1 MLINN
6 AHIWIGLFDS
16 KKRLEKYMDETYGE
30 DDDETPISEFARDQK
45 QWFYD
50 HDLVYA
56 EYIRKATMQSLIEIW
71 RFPEQSVVEVL
82 AAIEKLGP
90 IKANASFIADK
101 DEFKTPG
108 SATGNGYELWYLG
121 QFDGCNI

>member
-30 DDDETPISEFARDQK
+30 DDDETPISEFAHDQAE
-45 QWFYD
+45 WFYD

-56 EYIRKATMQSLIEIW
+56 EYIKKATAQSLIEIW
-71 RFPEQSVVEVL
+71 GFPEQSVVKVL
-82 AAIEKLGP
+82 AVIEKLGP
-90 IKANASFIADK
+90 IKANVSFVADK
-101 DEFKTPG
+101 DEFKTPR
-108 SATGNGYELWYLG
+108 SATGNGYELWYIG

>member
-16 KKRLEKYMDETYGE
+16 KKRLEKYMEETYGE
-30 DDDETPISEFARDQK
+30 DEDESPISQFARDQ
-45 QWFYD
+45 WEWYYD

-56 EYIRKATMQSLIEIW
+56 EYIRKATVQTLIKVW
-71 RFPEQSVVEVL
+71 GFSEQSVAEVM

-90 IKANASFIADK
+90 LKANVCFIADK
-101 DEFKTPG
+101 DEFKAPR
-108 SATGNGYELWYLG
+108 SATGNGYELWYIG